1 MSALKE
7 HTICQKNHLTEQ
19 KVWLRT
25 FIIPLLQ
32 PTCTSK
38 GIRDLICCSVTQS
51 CPALCDPM
59 NCSMPGFLVLH
70 YLPEL
75 AQIHVH
81 LVSDTI
87 QLSHLLS
94 SPVSSCPQSF
104 PASGAFPMILLFKS
118 GGQSIGASGS
128 ASVLQM
134 NIQGWFPLG
143 FDLAVHGTLRRLLQH
158 QVQKHQF
165 FSAQP
170 SLWSNSHIHTWLQ
183 EKL

>member
-1 MSALKE
+1 MGSWGSRIYPLPRLIQTPQALATLSLHSHSVFTHGPKQLLQLLPLHPYSASRPDPEITLITSALKE
-7 HTICQKNHLTEQ
+7 HTIYQKNHLTEQ

-38 GIRDLICCSVTQS
+38 GIHDLICCSVTQS

-104 PASGAFPMILLFKS
+104 PASGS
-118 GGQSIGASGS
+118 
-128 ASVLQM
+128 
-134 NIQGWFPLG
+134 
-143 FDLAVHGTLRRLLQH
+143 
-158 QVQKHQF
+158 
-165 FSAQP
+165 
-170 SLWSNSHIHTWLQ
+170 SLMS
-183 EKL
+183 

>member
-1 MSALKE
+1 MPALKE
-7 HTICQKNHLTEQ
+7 HTIYQKDHFTEQ
-19 KVWLRT
+19 KFWLRT

-38 GIRDLICCSVTQS
+38 GIYDLICCSVTQS

-59 NCSMPGFLVLH
+59 SCSMLGFLVFH

-75 AQIHVH
+75 TQTHVH
-81 LVSDTI
+81 LFSNTI

-104 PASGAFPMILLFKS
+104 PASGSLPMILLFKS
-118 GGQSIGASGS
+118 GGQSIGTSGS

-143 FDLAVHGTLRRLLQH
+143 FDLLAVQGTLRRHLQH
-158 QVQKHQF
+158 KVQKH
-165 FSAQP
+165 
-170 SLWSNSHIHTWLQ
+170 
-183 EKL
+183 